1 MSKIGNYVLGEIE
14 ENANTRYRNDYG
26 NEPHMVLWYSYLRRK
41 ARESFA
47 KSYAARAAY
56 TWSGGD
62 SRTQHS

>member
-1 MSKIGNYVLGEIE
+1 MSKIGNYVLGEME

-47 KSYAARAAY
+47 KSYAVRAAH
-56 TWSGGD
+56 TWGTNY

>member
-14 ENANTRYRNDYG
+14 ENADTRYRNDYS
-26 NEPHMVLWYSYLRRK
+26 NEPHMVLWYSYLSRK

-56 TWSGGD
+56 AWNAGH
-62 SRTQHS
+62 SRPQHS